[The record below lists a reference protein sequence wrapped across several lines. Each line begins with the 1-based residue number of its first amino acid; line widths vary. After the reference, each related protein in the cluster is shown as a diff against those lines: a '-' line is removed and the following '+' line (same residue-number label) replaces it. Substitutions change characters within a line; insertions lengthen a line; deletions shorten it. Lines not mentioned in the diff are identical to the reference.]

1 MASRGEG
8 QAVLA
13 TSARLRAHWRFKV
26 LLPTGSIAVFFL
38 AYFAVLRHPLWPVTV
53 MPQTAL
59 DRLIPF
65 QPGALFLYFTLWA
78 YLSLPPGLLVSRRD
92 LVFYYL
98 GIYGLAGLGLMAFV
112 LWPTAAPV
120 PDIDWARYP
129 SFGFLKTVD
138 ASGNAC
144 PSLHAAFAVFT
155 AIWGECLGR
164 ECGLRRD
171 VRAVNLLWGLAIVY
185 STLATKQHVAV
196 DVYAGVALGALVAA
210 VHIAAFRYARG
221 RHAAAC
227 PAVA

>member
-13 TSARLRAHWRFKV
+13 TRARLRAHWRFKV

-65 QPGALFLYFTLWA
+65 QPAALFLYFTLWA
-78 YLSLPPGLLVSRRD
+78 YLSLPPGLLVSRRE

-155 AIWGECLGR
+155 AIWGECLAC
-164 ECGLRRD
+164 ECGLRRG

-196 DVYAGVALGALVAA
+196 DVYAGAALGALVAA
-210 VHIAAFRYARG
+210 AHIAAFRYARG
-221 RHAAAC
+221 RYAAAY
-227 PAVA
+227 PVVA